1 MFGNEVLYKVST
13 VKFPNPGSKSQGVV
27 MVAKI
32 GRGRNGKGSKCPA
45 TTISAHGKVGKIVY
59 IKILSKSLA

>member
-1 MFGNEVLYKVST
+1 
-13 VKFPNPGSKSQGVV
+13 

-45 TTISAHGKVGKIVY
+45 TTISAHRKVGKIVY
-59 IKILSKSLA
+59 IKILSKSLAQTCLFHKYENVSLYSIA